1 MKILIAAV
9 LLLLVMP
16 VMAVPTV
23 QEYLYNYAMQ
33 DPNIGQCMVVVDAAH
48 IGVTITPGTYS
59 KNMQAAVAKV
69 MVGYYGVLLQVPEY
83 NGYLRVGVAVAGK
96 IVAIW
101 EIEAI
106 DIRSAHETGG
116 SDQVAKVINDH
127 AYGEGTSIRYYVSDG
142 YGDVTKSVSDGP
154 YGRLSAS
161 EGNWL

>member
-1 MKILIAAV
+1 
-9 LLLLVMP
+9 
-16 VMAVPTV
+16 
-23 QEYLYNYAMQ
+23 MQ

-59 KNMQAAVAKV
+59 KDMQYAVAKV
-69 MVGYYGVLLQVPEY
+69 MVGYFGVLHQMPDY
-83 NGYLRVGVAVAGK
+83 NGYLRVGIAQAGK

-106 DIRSAHETGG
+106 DIRSANETGG
-116 SDQVAKVINDH
+116 AVQVVKVINDH
-127 AYGEGTSIRYYVSDG
+127 VYSEGKSIRYYWSDG